1 MSNFDDFEDD
11 DTMMA
16 KEALK
21 EMLVSEI
28 EIIRDT
34 LSIVNMFFGENLKA
48 GFKMLQELE
57 PNKINDNNEQTSE
70 P

>member
-11 DTMMA
+11 DTLMA

-34 LSIVNMFFGENLKA
+34 LSIVNMFFGENLKV

-57 PNKINDNNEQTSE
+57 PNKINDNNEQTS
-70 P
+70 

>member
-11 DTMMA
+11 DTLMA

-28 EIIRDT
+28 
-34 LSIVNMFFGENLKA
+34 VK
-48 GFKMLQELE
+48 
-57 PNKINDNNEQTSE
+57 TSKQASKCCKN
-70 P
+70 

>member
-34 LSIVNMFFGENLKA
+34 LSIVNMFLAK
-48 GFKMLQELE
+48 
-57 PNKINDNNEQTSE
+57 TSKQGLRCCKN
-70 P
+70 